1 MLYNDFMNKT
11 PMKTY
16 NLQVTEEQLKVISTA
31 CELLSRIQ
39 GGQIREV
46 FEHLPLKKGVDW
58 EAYHEIQDE
67 LTKRMPE
74 ILKDGIDGWS
84 SSFGVGNPELPE
96 SHDIAW
102 DLYQVIRY
110 EISTQQAIDDG
121 IIQKKGERDFSK
133 MMTVNYDPPMRFG
146 SEKLATIERVT

>member
-1 MLYNDFMNKT
+1 
-11 PMKTY
+11 MKTY
-16 NLQVTEEQLKVISTA
+16 TLTITEKQARALMDA

-39 GGQIREV
+39 GGQVREV
-46 FEHLPLKKGVDW
+46 FEYLPLKKGVDW
-58 EAYHEIQDE
+58 EVYHQIQDE

-84 SSFGVGNPELPE
+84 SSFGVGHPELPE
-96 SHDIAW
+96 SHDISW

-133 MMTVNYDPPMRFG
+133 MMTVNCDPPMRFG
-146 SEKLATIERVT
+146 SEKLAKMERVE

>member
-1 MLYNDFMNKT
+1 MT
-11 PMKTY
+11 KTY
-16 NLQVTEEQLKVISTA
+16 TLTITEKQARALMDA

-39 GGQIREV
+39 GGQVREV
-46 FEHLPLKKGVDW
+46 FEYLPLKKGVDW
-58 EAYHEIQDE
+58 EVYHQIQDE

-84 SSFGVGNPELPE
+84 RSFGVGHPELPE
-96 SHDIAW
+96 SHDISW

-133 MMTVNYDPPMRFG
+133 MMSVNYDPPMRFG
-146 SEKLATIERVT
+146 SEKLAKMELKK

>member
-1 MLYNDFMNKT
+1 
-11 PMKTY
+11 MKTY

-31 CELLSRIQ
+31 CELFSRIQ
-39 GGQIREV
+39 GGQIREA
-46 FEHLPLKKGVDW
+46 FDHLPLKKGVDW

-74 ILKDGIDGWS
+74 ILMDEIDGWRS
-84 SSFGVGNPELPE
+84 HFGVGHPDLPK

-110 EISTQQAIDDG
+110 EISTEKAIEDG
-121 IIQKKGERDFSK
+121 IIQNKGERKFPQ
-133 MMTVNYDPPMRFG
+133 MMTVNYDPPMKFG
-146 SEKLATIERVT
+146 SEKLAKIESVT

>member
-1 MLYNDFMNKT
+1 MT
-11 PMKTY
+11 KTY
-16 NLQVTEEQLKVISTA
+16 TLTITEKQARALRDA

-39 GGQIREV
+39 GGQVREV
-46 FEHLPLKKGVDW
+46 FEYLPLKKGVDW
-58 EAYHEIQDE
+58 EVYHQIKDG

-84 SSFGVGNPELPE
+84 RSFGVGHPELPE
-96 SHDIAW
+96 SHDISW

-133 MMTVNYDPPMRFG
+133 MMSVNYDPPMRFG
-146 SEKLATIERVT
+146 SEKLAKMELKK

>member
-1 MLYNDFMNKT
+1 MNRT

-16 NLQVTEEQLKVISTA
+16 TLTITEKQARVLMDA

-39 GGQIREV
+39 GGQVREV
-46 FEHLPLKKGVDW
+46 FEYLPLKKGVDW
-58 EAYHEIQDE
+58 EVYHQIKDG

-84 SSFGVGNPELPE
+84 RSFGVGHPELPE
-96 SHDIAW
+96 SHDISW

-133 MMTVNYDPPMRFG
+133 MMTVNYDPPMKR
-146 SEKLATIERVT
+146 SNEPLAKMERVK

>member
-1 MLYNDFMNKT
+1 
-11 PMKTY
+11 MKTY
-16 NLQVTEEQLKVISTA
+16 TLTITEKQARVLMDA

-39 GGQIREV
+39 GGQVREV
-46 FEHLPLKKGVDW
+46 FEYLPLKKGVDW
-58 EAYHEIQDE
+58 EVYHQIKDG

-84 SSFGVGNPELPE
+84 RSFGVGHPELPE
-96 SHDIAW
+96 SHDISW

-133 MMTVNYDPPMRFG
+133 MMTVNYDPPMKR
-146 SEKLATIERVT
+146 SNEPLAKMERVK

>member
-1 MLYNDFMNKT
+1 MT
-11 PMKTY
+11 KTY
-16 NLQVTEEQLKVISTA
+16 TLTITEKQARALRDA

-39 GGQIREV
+39 GGQVREV
-46 FEHLPLKKGVDW
+46 FEYLPLKKGVDW
-58 EAYHEIQDE
+58 EVYHQIKDG

-84 SSFGVGNPELPE
+84 RSFGVGHPELPE
-96 SHDIAW
+96 SHDISW

-133 MMTVNYDPPMRFG
+133 MMTVNYDPPMKR
-146 SEKLATIERVT
+146 SNEPLAKMERVK

>member
-1 MLYNDFMNKT
+1 MNKT

-39 GGQIREV
+39 GGQIREA
-46 FEHLPLKKGVDW
+46 FDYLPLKKGVDW
-58 EAYHEIQDE
+58 EVYHQIQDE

-84 SSFGVGNPELPE
+84 SSFGVGHPELPE

-102 DLYQVIRY
+102 DLYQVIRHKL
-110 EISTQQAIDDG
+110 SW
-121 IIQKKGERDFSK
+121 ERAVEEGVIESENSPRK
-133 MMTVNYDPPMRFG
+133 WSEMMGVSFDPPMRFG
-146 SEKLATIERVT
+146 SEKLAKIERVK

>member
-1 MLYNDFMNKT
+1 MNKT
-11 PMKTY
+11 LMKTY
-16 NLQVTEEQLKVISTA
+16 NLQVTEEQLKVISSA

-39 GGQIREV
+39 GGQIREA

-74 ILKDGIDGWS
+74 ILEDGIDGWS
-84 SSFGVGNPELPE
+84 SSFGVGSPKLPD

-110 EISTQQAIDDG
+110 EISTEKAIEDG
-121 IIQKKGERDFSK
+121 IIQNKGERKFPE
-133 MMTVNYDPPMRFG
+133 MMTVNYDPPMKFG
-146 SEKLATIERVT
+146 SEKLAKLERVS

>member
-1 MLYNDFMNKT
+1 
-11 PMKTY
+11 MKTY

-39 GGQIREV
+39 GGQIREA

-58 EAYHEIQDE
+58 DAYHEIQDE

-74 ILKDGIDGWS
+74 ILEDGIDGWS
-84 SSFGVGNPELPE
+84 SSFGVG
-96 SHDIAW
+96 STKVHKYHDIAW

-110 EISTQQAIDDG
+110 EISTEKAIEDG
-121 IIQKKGERDFSK
+121 IIQNKGQRKFPE
-133 MMTVNYDPPMRFG
+133 MMTVNYDPPMKFG
-146 SEKLATIERVT
+146 SEKLATIERVS

>member
-1 MLYNDFMNKT
+1 MLYNDLMNKT
-11 PMKTY
+11 TMKTY
-16 NLQVTEEQLKVISTA
+16 TLTITEKQARALMDA

-74 ILKDGIDGWS
+74 ILEDGIDGWS
-84 SSFGVGNPELPE
+84 SSFGVGHPELPE

-146 SEKLATIERVT
+146 SEKLAKMERVE

>member
-1 MLYNDFMNKT
+1 MTEKL
-11 PMKTY
+11 Y
-16 NLQVTEEQLKVISTA
+16 NLQITEKQAKALMDA

-39 GGQIREV
+39 GGQVREV
-46 FEHLPLKKGVDW
+46 FDKLPLRKDMDW
-58 EAYHEIQDE
+58 GIYHEIQDN

-84 SSFGVGNPELPE
+84 SSFGVGHPELPE

-110 EISTQQAIDDG
+110 ELSTQKAIDEG
-121 IIQKKGERDFSK
+121 LIQKRGERKFPE
-133 MMTVNYDPPMRFG
+133 MMYVSFDAPMKYG
-146 SEKLATIERVT
+146 VEKLAKIERIQ

>member
-1 MLYNDFMNKT
+1 MNKT

-16 NLQVTEEQLKVISTA
+16 TLQVTEEQLKVISSA

-39 GGQIREV
+39 GGQIREA
-46 FEHLPLKKGVDW
+46 FEHLPLKKDIDW
-58 EAYHEIQDE
+58 SVYHEIQDE

-74 ILKDGIDGWS
+74 ILEDGIDGWS
-84 SSFGVGNPELPE
+84 SSFGVGHPDLPK

-110 EISTQQAIDDG
+110 EISTEKAIEDG
-121 IIQKKGERDFSK
+121 IIQNKGERKFPE
-133 MMTVNYDPPMRFG
+133 MMTVNYDTPMKF
-146 SEKLATIERVT
+146 SKEPLAKLERVS

>member
-1 MLYNDFMNKT
+1 MLYNDLMNKT
-11 PMKTY
+11 LMKTY

-39 GGQIREV
+39 GGQIREA

-58 EAYHEIQDE
+58 DAYHEIQDE
-67 LTKRMPE
+67 LTRRMPE
-74 ILKDGIDGWS
+74 ILEDGIDGWS
-84 SSFGVGNPELPE
+84 SSFGVGSPKLPD

-110 EISTQQAIDDG
+110 EISTEKAIEDG
-121 IIQKKGERDFSK
+121 IIQNKGERKFPE
-133 MMTVNYDPPMRFG
+133 MMTVNYDPPMKFG
-146 SEKLATIERVT
+146 SEKLAKLERVS

>member
-1 MLYNDFMNKT
+1 MT
-11 PMKTY
+11 KTY
-16 NLQVTEEQLKVISTA
+16 TLTITEKQLQVISTA
-31 CELLSRIQ
+31 CELLARIQ
-39 GGQIREV
+39 GGQVREV
-46 FEHLPLKKGVDW
+46 FEHLPLKKEMNW

-74 ILKDGIDGWS
+74 ILMNGIDGWR
-84 SSFGVGNPELPE
+84 SSFGLGHPELPA

-110 EISTQQAIDDG
+110 ELSTQRAIDEG

-133 MMTVNYDPPMRFG
+133 MMTVNYNEPRKYGTEP
-146 SEKLATIERVT
+146 LAKMEQVN

>member
-1 MLYNDFMNKT
+1 MT
-11 PMKTY
+11 KTY
-16 NLQVTEEQLKVISTA
+16 TLTITEKQARALRDA

-39 GGQIREV
+39 GGQVREV
-46 FEHLPLKKGVDW
+46 FEYLPLKKGVDW
-58 EAYHEIQDE
+58 EVYHQIQDE

-84 SSFGVGNPELPE
+84 RSFGVGHPELPE
-96 SHDIAW
+96 SHDISW

-133 MMTVNYDPPMRFG
+133 MMSVNYDPPMRFG
-146 SEKLATIERVT
+146 SEKLAKMELKK